1 MCVPWVDV
9 PDETP
14 SPAPQQGR
22 RERKKVE
29 TRSAIRDAALALAL
43 ESGVEALTVARIS
56 GAAEIAPR
64 TFFNYFACKEDALVT
79 DGAAVGAQLR
89 EAITGRPDNEAPI
102 ASLRAA
108 IIDSDLV
115 AGMESGREQMLQ
127 RQRLIQS
134 DPALL
139 ARQLAQFATVERA
152 FAEGVAERTGRSP
165 DDLYP
170 ATLAALVLGI
180 VRVAV
185 RRWTA
190 DDSQSPTDLIAAG
203 FDLLQHGVPADG
215 VVARRTE
222 GGLPA

>member
-1 MCVPWVDV
+1 M

-14 SPAPQQGR
+14 PPPDQPGR

-29 TRSAIRDAALALAL
+29 TRSAIRDAALALSL
-43 ESGVEALTVARIS
+43 ESGVDALTVARIS
-56 GAAEIAPR
+56 EAADIAPR

-89 EAITGRPDNEAPI
+89 EAIIGRPHDEAPI
-102 ASLRAA
+102 DSLRAA
-108 IIDSDLV
+108 VIDSDLV

-139 ARQLAQFATVERA
+139 ARQLTQFATVERA
-152 FAEGVAERTGRSP
+152 FAEGVAERTGLAP
-165 DDLYP
+165 DDLRP
-170 ATLAALVLGI
+170 ATLAALALGI

-185 RRWTA
+185 RRWTV

-203 FDLLQHGVPADG
+203 FDLLQHGVSADG
-215 VVARRTE
+215 ASARPAE
-222 GGLPA
+222 GERPA